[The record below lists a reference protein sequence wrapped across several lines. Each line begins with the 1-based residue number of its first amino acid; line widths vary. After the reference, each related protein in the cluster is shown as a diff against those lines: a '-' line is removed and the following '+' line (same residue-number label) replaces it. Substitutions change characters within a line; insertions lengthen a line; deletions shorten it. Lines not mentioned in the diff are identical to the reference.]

1 MASLRLIKKD
11 VDFLVSEVVS
21 DCWMFVYLNPGK
33 KYEEA
38 VSLIEDAVDL
48 RNKLYDKI
56 NHPDKTNMKMHY
68 KAVNE
73 ELLKGVDSLFLKI
86 SALVK

>member
-1 MASLRLIKKD
+1 MASLRLVKKD
-11 VDFLVSEVVS
+11 VDFLISEVVS

-38 VSLIEDAVDL
+38 VEVISEAVEF
-48 RNKLYDKI
+48 RNELYSKI
-56 NHPDKTNMKMHY
+56 NHPDKENIKSYY
-68 KAVNE
+68 KSVNE

-86 SALVK
+86 SALAQ